1 MDIVNR
7 VIALTRSVCLAR
19 EFRDIER
26 ATDALPVSARQQ
38 LAVLTMREM
47 AQAARCE
54 FPHLYGTAPDQRYL
68 PWSGGTATGIARARS
83 DNPQVCV
90 RGIALWLA
98 IVFHET
104 RESPHAALQERHRQV
119 LGLLRQLK
127 KNIGTGSLHGEP
139 SEWSATAEA
148 AA

>member
-1 MDIVNR
+1 MHIVNR
-7 VIALTRSVCLAR
+7 LIALTRSVRLGR

-26 ATDALPVSARQQ
+26 ATDALPAAARQQ
-38 LAVLTMREM
+38 LALLTMKEM

-54 FPHLYGTAPDQRYL
+54 FPHLYGTPPEQRYL
-68 PWSGGTATGIARARS
+68 PWGSGTATGIARARS
-83 DNPQVCV
+83 DNPQVRV

-98 IVFHET
+98 VAFHET
-104 RESPHAALQERHRQV
+104 RDAPLAALQEQHRQL

-127 KNIGTGSLHGEP
+127 KNIDPGSLRGEEP
-139 SEWSATAEA
+139 DWAVTAEA